1 MYKELINNE
10 VVIMV
15 SSRAEAILEYTGLLC
30 EENDEVLR
38 LKNVE
43 ISQALLNF
51 QKNMFGAG
59 LGSYKQNIEEV
70 ILNKRY
76 VISCSKK

>member
-1 MYKELINNE
+1 MYKDLINNE

-15 SSRAEAILEYTGLLC
+15 SSRAETILEYTGLLC

-51 QKNMFGAG
+51 QKNMFGTG